1 MNASLIGIIP
11 YSGVDLGTFSLLK
24 DKYVLYYHKQPGVF
38 SLLLIGAISSTSGQ
52 IVAYPLALTRT
63 LLQIQGMGISKTK
76 YKGIRDCMTKIV
88 RSQGVL
94 GLYRGILP
102 NFMKAIPAISANYA
116 VYEMLKNSFYKSSE

>member
-1 MNASLIGIIP
+1 
-11 YSGVDLGTFSLLK
+11 
-24 DKYVLYYHKQPGVF
+24 
-38 SLLLIGAISSTSGQ
+38 
-52 IVAYPLALTRT
+52 
-63 LLQIQGMGISKTK
+63 
-76 YKGIRDCMTKIV
+76 MTKIV